1 MATSWKASSMLWIN
15 VGAILA
21 GIVVLIA
28 WYKADNA
35 DTPDARRPWLIV
47 RYGAIGFIVLWLV
60 VEGPAMYRLIFEGGL
75 E

>member
-1 MATSWKASSMLWIN
+1 MLWIN
-15 VGAILA
+15 VGAIVS
-21 GIVVLIA
+21 GIAVLIA

>member
-1 MATSWKASSMLWIN
+1 MDWLSL
-15 VGAILA
+15 GAVIA
-21 GIVVLIA
+21 GVVVLLA

>member
-1 MATSWKASSMLWIN
+1 MLWIN
-15 VGAILA
+15 IGAIVA
-21 GIVVLIA
+21 GIAVLIA

>member
-1 MATSWKASSMLWIN
+1 MLSIN

>member
-1 MATSWKASSMLWIN
+1 MLWIN
-15 VGAILA
+15 IGAIVA
-21 GIVVLIA
+21 GVAVLIA
-28 WYKADNA
+28 WYRADNA
-35 DTPDARRPWLIV
+35 DTPEGRRPWLIV

>member
-1 MATSWKASSMLWIN
+1 MLWIN
-15 VGAILA
+15 VGAIVA
-21 GIVVLIA
+21 GIAVLIA